1 MSTPGSSSNS
11 SSTSRI
17 PQAKVKTGGKV
28 GALVAAFNQ
37 AATAAEVEK
46 PKEKD
51 KHRAKLTKDSYSKTA
66 TNYSFPNN
74 PPPAQKRSPGTDM
87 ARSRTYNPA
96 RSATPVKDPL
106 SPAPIVS
113 QTDLSLNSKQPYKS
127 PYQFA
132 PIPVKKP
139 APATTASPPASRRLS
154 VASST
159 TSTVNDA
166 SKNNT
171 PPGSSYVSPYAYRP
185 SSRANTP
192 RNQDVAM
199 TDDNGAPIV
208 VAMDRS
214 PSKRISTVS
223 SSSSGGSADA
233 IAPPKRNSPRSSNGS
248 EAGANSLPRRVR
260 KASLVLSTSITPT
273 KPQWR
278 YTGPQTTTSPSTTT
292 AASTASGTPRVLYK
306 AVSTVKRP
314 TSPTPIKSPS
324 TGNAY
329 TSKLTGITSTAT
341 VTIAARNQIA
351 AGLNSKDASRRPG
364 SAAGVARP
372 TKTMTATTI
381 RVPPSSLSKT
391 GGNGRATPVSKP
403 PTPLPGGKA
412 AASSTTFATAPPPSM
427 ARTKS
432 GKTTVRIGPSTTI
445 KLAKANSLSTTPST
459 TPKVTDV
466 VVTDATTGITPPKTT
481 AIEDT
486 IGESK
491 LDSPP
496 SVSET
501 VSIIVKPLT
510 PIVLDAAPVPPSP
523 VVVTELVEEQVKL
536 EVAVVLSIS
545 TIQEQEEDVV
555 SSVIAD
561 VVKTEAVEE
570 QAKVVETVVADVS
583 VDSITLSSDVDVV
596 DVTNKVD
603 VVAEEEVVEVA
614 VEVLA
619 VEGVAASTSASLF
632 SVVEE
637 EEEEV
642 TPVVEAKVEKM
653 DVLVE
658 EDEPMEE
665 GEVVVA
671 PTIAVVVEVPVVDKM
686 EVVAEED
693 EELEEDA
700 IRVVST
706 PVSTIVQTATPPKTP
721 EVIRKASFNDVNMA
735 ESVVSSSGADT
746 IVFHEEAYSETF
758 SDPALERPNLGA
770 LMEENEEEEESSLES
785 PSPDFRVE
793 RPSAEKMLSDD
804 SIYHSELSVPVERVS
819 LSDLMEEDES
829 MPEEQSVPVERVSLH
844 DLTMSE
850 PTEQQVPSKHDI
862 LDHLLMERHVPVERI
877 TLDQLLT
884 SHEMPMDS
892 SSSELASA
900 DTEMLR
906 TPSPPMPLSIYD
918 CKPFFIQDFK
928 LVRTVGTGSFGRV
941 HLAYH
946 LASNTYVAL
955 KVLRKHDVV
964 KLKQVEHTLD
974 EKRILE
980 ALSNG
985 CPFLVH
991 LYGSFMD
998 NEHLYL
1004 VLEYI
1009 QGGELFTYL
1018 RNMDKLDNEAAK
1030 FYAAEVVLAFE
1041 YLHSADVVYRDLKPE
1056 NLVSFLG
1063 DIWLFDY

>member
-1 MSTPGSSSNS
+1 
-11 SSTSRI
+11 
-17 PQAKVKTGGKV
+17 
-28 GALVAAFNQ
+28 
-37 AATAAEVEK
+37 
-46 PKEKD
+46 
-51 KHRAKLTKDSYSKTA
+51 
-66 TNYSFPNN
+66 
-74 PPPAQKRSPGTDM
+74 
-87 ARSRTYNPA
+87 
-96 RSATPVKDPL
+96 
-106 SPAPIVS
+106 
-113 QTDLSLNSKQPYKS
+113 
-127 PYQFA
+127 
-132 PIPVKKP
+132 
-139 APATTASPPASRRLS
+139 
-154 VASST
+154 
-159 TSTVNDA
+159 
-166 SKNNT
+166 
-171 PPGSSYVSPYAYRP
+171 
-185 SSRANTP
+185 
-192 RNQDVAM
+192 
-199 TDDNGAPIV
+199 
-208 VAMDRS
+208 
-214 PSKRISTVS
+214 
-223 SSSSGGSADA
+223 
-233 IAPPKRNSPRSSNGS
+233 
-248 EAGANSLPRRVR
+248 
-260 KASLVLSTSITPT
+260 
-273 KPQWR
+273 
-278 YTGPQTTTSPSTTT
+278 
-292 AASTASGTPRVLYK
+292 
-306 AVSTVKRP
+306 
-314 TSPTPIKSPS
+314 
-324 TGNAY
+324 
-329 TSKLTGITSTAT
+329 
-341 VTIAARNQIA
+341 
-351 AGLNSKDASRRPG
+351 
-364 SAAGVARP
+364 
-372 TKTMTATTI
+372 
-381 RVPPSSLSKT
+381 
-391 GGNGRATPVSKP
+391 
-403 PTPLPGGKA
+403 
-412 AASSTTFATAPPPSM
+412 
-427 ARTKS
+427 
-432 GKTTVRIGPSTTI
+432 
-445 KLAKANSLSTTPST
+445 
-459 TPKVTDV
+459 
-466 VVTDATTGITPPKTT
+466 
-481 AIEDT
+481 
-486 IGESK
+486 
-491 LDSPP
+491 PP

-501 VSIIVKPLT
+501 FSITSEPLT
-510 PIVLDAAPVPPSP
+510 PIVLDALPVAPLPVVAEPVVEQKFTTPVALAPV
-523 VVVTELVEEQVKL
+523 
-536 EVAVVLSIS
+536 IS
-545 TIQEQEEDVV
+545 TIHEQDEDVV
-555 SSVIAD
+555 SSVVAD
-561 VVKTEAVEE
+561 VVKTEVVEE
-570 QAKVVETVVADVS
+570 QAMVEKAAADVS
-583 VDSITLSSDVDVV
+583 ADSITLSIDVDV
-596 DVTNKVD
+596 TSKVD
-603 VVAEEEVVEVA
+603 VA

-619 VEGVAASTSASLF
+619 VEGVAPSASASLL

-637 EEEEV
+637 AKEVEV

-665 GEVVVA
+665 VVMTA
-671 PTIAVVVEVPVVDKM
+671 PNVAVVVEAPVVDKM

-693 EELEEDA
+693 EEEEDDV

-706 PVSTIVQTATPPKTP
+706 PVSTIVQTATPPETP
-721 EVIRKASFNDVNMA
+721 EVARKASFNDVNMA
-735 ESVVSSSGADT
+735 ESIVSSSGGDT

-758 SDPALERPNLGA
+758 SVPALERPNLGA
-770 LMEENEEEEESSLES
+770 LMEENEEESSLES

-829 MPEEQSVPVERVSLH
+829 MQEEQSVPVERVSLH

-850 PTEQQVPSKHDI
+850 PTEQRVPARHDI

-906 TPSPPMPLSIYD
+906 TSPPIPLSIYD

-1056 NLVSFLG
+1056 NL
-1063 DIWLFDY
+1063 